1 MEKTV
6 KPDSLL
12 KKVGS
17 KVDLKDKILR
27 NKKTFLEKNELYGI
41 ITKEL
46 LDYLGEDLLTAPA
59 STMTSLHNAF
69 PGGLIDHVLIT
80 TKYAI
85 GINKLLPETM
95 RVDTQSVVK
104 VCFLH
109 QIGKTFLYKWNES
122 EWHRSNLGKMYDFNE
137 EIISMKVG
145 ERSVY
150 YAMKYGISLT
160 EEEYQSIVNYDK
172 SEDDKQS
179 KWYGTTLST
188 ILKQANELAI
198 IEEKKKNDGK

>member
-1 MEKTV
+1 MTKTIE
-6 KPDSLL
+6 
-12 KKVGS
+12 
-17 KVDLKDKILR
+17 LKDKILK
-27 NKKTFLEKNELYGI
+27 NKQTFLEKNESYGI
-41 ITKEL
+41 LNKEL

-69 PGGLIDHVLIT
+69 PGGLIDHVLKT

-85 GINKLLPETM
+85 GINNLLPKSLS
-95 RVDTQSVVK
+95 VDTNSIVK

-109 QIGKTFLYKWNES
+109 QIGKTFLYKWCES
-122 EWHRSNLGKMYDFNE
+122 EWHRNNQGKMYDFNE
-137 EIISMKVG
+137 DITSMKVG

-150 YAMKYGISLT
+150 YAMKYGVKLN
-160 EEEYQSIVNYDK
+160 EEEYQAIVNYDK
-172 SEDDKQS
+172 SDDDKQS

-198 IEEKKKNDGK
+198 IEEKKTINDE